1 VSRLHGKFARLIAV
15 LVLMT
20 GLIGASMPGFA
31 AMPAPAPQPM
41 PAAMDC
47 DHATHDPAPQ
57 PHAPAPHA
65 PSGDCCLAS
74 ICAMNLALP
83 TLPSG
88 LALPV
93 AAEMPRYDLRA
104 LRQPPGIVTA
114 PIPHPP
120 KTRA

>member
-1 VSRLHGKFARLIAV
+1 MMA
-15 LVLMT
+15 

-31 AMPAPAPQPM
+31 AMPAPHPPKPTQ
-41 PAAMDC
+41 AAMDC
-47 DHATHDPAPQ
+47 DHTTHHPAPQ
-57 PHAPAPHA
+57 PHAPSPHA
-65 PSGDCCLAS
+65 PSPHAPTGDCCLVN

-93 AAEMPRYDLRA
+93 AAEMPRYDLHA